1 MHEHFK
7 KANLTINERGFQST
21 WGGGGVLT
29 KSLCMSRLVGPK
41 TF

>member
-21 WGGGGVLT
+21 WGGGVLT